1 MRHVNFAAVLLATLF
16 LLLGTTHSAPA
27 FAQTPFS
34 MEVKPE
40 YLKEVLPIAD
50 TFSEK
55 EGGEAPVYRGYRINP
70 DTGVQEQV
78 GFVFLTD
85 DYPPEQ
91 RGYAGPIDMLIGM
104 DMNGVVTSMKVLDY
118 YESYLFSRGD
128 FIDDSVFLSQFR
140 RKPITDQ
147 FRLDVDIDGLS
158 SATATSAA
166 MTRSVGEVARKVAR
180 AYLNFGAGTAEEQM
194 TIDNTRA
201 LLEPYSWQDLI
212 DQGVI
217 RQMTVKSAEGNDI
230 TMAVTYIG
238 KRAIGE
244 FMVGREA
251 FELAEA
257 DATFRSGGG
266 EILLLAPSGP
276 GAGDGFRQFPMSMQ
290 QGENIRRVAGTRFG
304 NMGMATEGLVA
315 GHANYAVSL
324 TVHPDFD
331 VTQPFN
337 LIYHTPGGGGDVAL
351 EYQVTGVGLTLAR
364 GEPVLSA
371 EQLLEARLAD
381 AGFFERLRL
390 APPWGVV
397 PWVDVILLSILLGF
411 VLAAFFSKNAV
422 LRWGTMTATMLYL
435 GFYKNGFLSVSHI
448 ANVIKMGPE
457 MITNNL
463 PTLMIV
469 LFTLITTLIWGRVF
483 CSSLCPFGAV
493 QDFIARFAPKKWQI
507 KVPQKLHD
515 NAIYVKY
522 AILALILGTASV
534 NANASIFQ
542 YFEPFGTLFFFSP
555 SVLLWSIL
563 LVILA
568 ACFVVERAYCRYVCP
583 LGAALGLIALV
594 SPRRIARVPQCSTCK
609 VCEQACPTGAIR
621 REKIDFKE
629 CVRCD
634 VCETKLI
641 EKAGTCRHSVDEIER
656 RRKAKQTIP
665 VVNIV
670 EPVSA

>member
-1 MRHVNFAAVLLATLF
+1 MRHLKSAAVRLAALLA
-16 LLLGTTHSAPA
+16 LLALATPA
-27 FAQTPFS
+27 LSQTPFS

-40 YLKEVLPIAD
+40 YLKEVLPIAE

-55 EGGEAPVYRGYRINP
+55 EAGDAPVYRGYRKNP
-70 DTGVQEQV
+70 DTGVEEQV
-78 GFVFLTD
+78 GFVYLTD

-128 FIDDSVFLSQFR
+128 FIDNSVFLSQFR

-166 MTRSVGEVARKVAR
+166 MTRSVGEVSRRVAR
-180 AYLNFGAGTAEEQM
+180 AYLNFGAGTEEEQM

-201 LLEPYSWQDLI
+201 LLEPYSWQALI

-217 RQMTVKSAEGNDI
+217 RQTTLKSAEGADI
-230 TMAVTYIG
+230 VLAVTYIG

-244 FMVGREA
+244 FMVGKEA

-276 GAGDGFRQFPMSMQ
+276 GAGTGFRQFPMSMQ
-290 QGENIRRVAGTRFG
+290 QGDIVRRVAGTRFG

-315 GHANYAVSL
+315 GNANYAVSL

-364 GEPVLSA
+364 GEPVLSE
-371 EQLLEARLAD
+371 EQLLEARLVD
-381 AGFFERLRL
+381 ASFFERLRL

-397 PWVDVILLSILLGF
+397 PWTDVILLSILLGF
-411 VLAAFFSKNAV
+411 VMAAFLSKNAM
-422 LRWGTMTATMLYL
+422 LRWGTLTATMLYL

-469 LFTLITTLIWGRVF
+469 VFTLITTLIWGRVF

-493 QDFIARFAPKKWQI
+493 QDIIARFAPKKWQI

-515 NAIYVKY
+515 NALYIKY
-522 AILALILGTASV
+522 GILALILGTASV

-555 SVLLWSIL
+555 SVLLWAIL

-568 ACFVVERAYCRYVCP
+568 ACLVVERFYCRYVCP
-583 LGAALGLIALV
+583 LGAALAIIATV
-594 SPRRIARVPQCSTCK
+594 SPLRIKRVPQCSTCK

-621 REKIDFKE
+621 REAIDFKE

-641 EKAGTCRHSVDEIER
+641 EKAGTCRHSMDEIER
-656 RRKAKQTIP
+656 RRKSKQNIP
-665 VVNIV
+665 VVNII
-670 EPVSA
+670 EPATA

>member
-1 MRHVNFAAVLLATLF
+1 MRHLNSAAVRLAALFALLATTLAS
-16 LLLGTTHSAPA
+16 TAWS
-27 FAQTPFS
+27 QTPFS

-40 YLKEVLPIAD
+40 YLKEVLPIAE

-55 EGGEAPVYRGYRINP
+55 EAGDAPVWRGYRNNAE
-70 DTGVQEQV
+70 TGVQEQV
-78 GFVFLTD
+78 GFVYLTD

-91 RGYAGPIDMLIGM
+91 RGYAGPIDMLVGM

-128 FIDDSVFLSQFR
+128 FIDNSVFLSQFR

-166 MTRSVGEVARKVAR
+166 MSRSVGEVSRRVAR
-180 AYLNFGAGTAEEQM
+180 AYLNFGAGTEEEQM

-201 LLEPYSWQDLI
+201 LLEPYSWQALT

-217 RQMTVKSAEGNDI
+217 RQTTVKSAEGADI
-230 TMAVTYIG
+230 VLAVTYIG

-244 FMVGREA
+244 FMVGKEA
-251 FELAEA
+251 FDLAEA

-276 GAGDGFRQFPMSMQ
+276 GAGSGFRQFPMSMQ
-290 QGENIRRVAGTRFG
+290 QGDIVRRVAGTRFG
-304 NMGMATEGLVA
+304 NAGMATEGLVA
-315 GHANYAVSL
+315 GNANYAVSL

-337 LIYHTPGGGGDVAL
+337 LIYHTPGGAGDVAL

-364 GEPVLSA
+364 GEPVLSE
-371 EQLLEARLAD
+371 EQLLEARLVD
-381 AGFFERLRL
+381 ASFFERLRL

-411 VLAAFFSKNAV
+411 VMAAFLSKNAM

-469 LFTLITTLIWGRVF
+469 VFTLITTLIWGRVF

-493 QDFIARFAPKKWQI
+493 QDFIARFAPKKWQL

-515 NAIYVKY
+515 NALYIKY
-522 AILALILGTASV
+522 GILALILGTASV
-534 NANASIFQ
+534 TANASIFQ
-542 YFEPFGTLFFFSP
+542 YFEPFGTLFFLSP
-555 SVLLWSIL
+555 SVLLWAIL

-568 ACFVVERAYCRYVCP
+568 ACVVVERFYCRYVCP
-583 LGAALGLIALV
+583 LGAALAILALV
-594 SPRRIARVPQCSTCK
+594 SPLRIKRVPQCSTCK

-621 REKIDFKE
+621 REAIDFKE

-641 EKAGTCRHSVDEIER
+641 EKAGTCRHSMDEIER
-656 RRKAKQTIP
+656 RRKTKQNIP
-665 VVNIV
+665 VVNII

>member
-1 MRHVNFAAVLLATLF
+1 MRHLNSAAVRLAALIALLATTLAS
-16 LLLGTTHSAPA
+16 SAWS
-27 FAQTPFS
+27 QTPFS

-40 YLKEVLPIAD
+40 YLKEVLPIAE

-55 EGGEAPVYRGYRINP
+55 EGGEAPVWRGYRNNAE
-70 DTGVQEQV
+70 TGVQEQV
-78 GFVFLTD
+78 GFVYLTD

-91 RGYAGPIDMLIGM
+91 RGYAGPIDMLVGM

-166 MTRSVGEVARKVAR
+166 MSRSVGEVSRRVAR
-180 AYLNFGAGTAEEQM
+180 AYLNFGAGTEEEQM

-217 RQMTVKSAEGNDI
+217 RQTTLKSAEGADI
-230 TMAVTYIG
+230 VLAVTYIG

-244 FMVGREA
+244 FMVGKEA

-266 EILLLAPSGP
+266 AILLLAPSGP
-276 GAGDGFRQFPMSMQ
+276 GAGSGFRQFPMSMQ
-290 QGENIRRVAGTRFG
+290 QGDIVRRVAGTRFG
-304 NMGMATEGLVA
+304 NAGMATEGLVA
-315 GHANYAVSL
+315 GNANYAVSL

-337 LIYHTPGGGGDVAL
+337 LIYHTPGGAGDVAL

-364 GEPVLSA
+364 GEPVLSE
-371 EQLLEARLAD
+371 EQLLEARLVD
-381 AGFFERLRL
+381 ASFFERLRL

-411 VLAAFFSKNAV
+411 VMAAFLSKNAM

-469 LFTLITTLIWGRVF
+469 VFTLITTLIWGRVF

-493 QDFIARFAPKKWQI
+493 QDFIARFAPKKWQL

-515 NAIYVKY
+515 NALYIKY
-522 AILALILGTASV
+522 GILALILGTASV

-542 YFEPFGTLFFFSP
+542 YFEPFGTLFFLSP
-555 SVLLWSIL
+555 SVVLWAIL

-568 ACFVVERAYCRYVCP
+568 ACVVVERFYCRYVCP
-583 LGAALGLIALV
+583 LGAALAILALV
-594 SPRRIARVPQCSTCK
+594 SPLRIKRVPQCSTCK

-621 REKIDFKE
+621 REAIDFKE

-641 EKAGTCRHSVDEIER
+641 EKAGTCRHSMDEIER
-656 RRKAKQTIP
+656 RRKTKQNIP